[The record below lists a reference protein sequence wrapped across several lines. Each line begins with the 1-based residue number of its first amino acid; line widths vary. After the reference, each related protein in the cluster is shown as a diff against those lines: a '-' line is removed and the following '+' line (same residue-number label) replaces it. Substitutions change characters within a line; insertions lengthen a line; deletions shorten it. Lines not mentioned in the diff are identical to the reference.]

1 MKQHIENAKEK
12 IPVKQILSYLWVGGA
27 TTGLG
32 YLLYYI
38 FIVQFGMWYL
48 FSSAVIDPLAIL
60 LNYLMHRSIT
70 FNSTGSKRKQV
81 PKYVTLVV
89 FNYLAGLLILFVTVD
104 ILGFDPL
111 LGKILAMSVVFLWN
125 YLALKLVVFGSSTTP

>member
-89 FNYLAGLLILFVTVD
+89 FNYLAGLLTVRNSRYPW
-104 ILGFDPL
+104 F
-111 LGKILAMSVVFLWN
+111 
-125 YLALKLVVFGSSTTP
+125 

>member
-12 IPVKQILSYLWVGGA
+12 IPVKQILSYLWVRGA
-27 TTGLG
+27 TNGLG
-32 YLLYYI
+32 YLLYYV

>member
-1 MKQHIENAKEK
+1 
-12 IPVKQILSYLWVGGA
+12 
-27 TTGLG
+27 
-32 YLLYYI
+32 
-38 FIVQFGMWYL
+38 
-48 FSSAVIDPLAIL
+48 
-60 LNYLMHRSIT
+60 MHRSIT